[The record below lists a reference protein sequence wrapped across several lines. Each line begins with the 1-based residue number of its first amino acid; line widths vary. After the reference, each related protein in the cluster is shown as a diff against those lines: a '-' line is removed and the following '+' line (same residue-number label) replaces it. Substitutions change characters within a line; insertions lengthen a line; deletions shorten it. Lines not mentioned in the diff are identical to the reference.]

1 MASGAVGWHGATMAT
16 PPKRD
21 SRSGG
26 SLLAVSIVA
35 GAVGGTIG
43 GQPSLGFL
51 AGTAAGLIMLLAV
64 WLVDR
69 RR

>member
-1 MASGAVGWHGATMAT
+1 MART
-16 PPKRD
+16 PKRNA
-21 SRSGG
+21 RSGG

-43 GQPSLGFL
+43 GQPSMGFL

-64 WLVDR
+64 WLADR
-69 RR
+69 G